1 MNKKL
6 SKIIFLKLLFICF
19 VATSQN
25 ILTIDEAIKNGLEKN
40 YNVLIQKNVNEI
52 SKLQNNYGNAGMS
65 PTVSLNANI
74 ALSNLN
80 SYQEFS
86 TGTIQQK
93 NGAQSHN
100 IGASINAGWVIFDGL
115 KMFTIKKR
123 LTENEKLSELN
134 LKQQMENTIFDIIS
148 LYYNVVKLNQ
158 LIKASKQ
165 NIEIYDERKKIA
177 QLKYEIGSDSKV
189 DLMLAQSNLN
199 KAKSSLIQLEIQL
212 LNAKTDLNTLMFK
225 PIDND
230 FITSDTLLINYNP
243 DINELKTE
251 AIKNN
256 SSLLISKQLES
267 ISFLNFRES
276 KSNNLP
282 IVQLNGSYNFIQNQS
297 QAGFVFLNK
306 QSGVNVGLTAG
317 WLIFNGTKNS
327 KLSKERNIVYLNQK
341 YASDFIQQK
350 VDAQV
355 FNNYKNFVL
364 NKSIVV
370 LETQNLTDAK
380 ELITISIERYKLGKA
395 NFLETIETQKNLED
409 AQIRYVDAL
418 YAMKIAEAEL
428 LRSNGKL
435 IKQN

>member
-6 SKIIFLKLLFICF
+6 SILILFIIAIICSISK
-19 VATSQN
+19 AQT
-25 ILTIDEAIKNGLEKN
+25 ILTVDEAIKNSLEKN
-40 YNVLIQKNVNEI
+40 YNVLIQKNINEI
-52 SKLQNNYGNAGMS
+52 SKLQNNFGNAGMS
-65 PTVSLNANI
+65 PTVSLNANL

-100 IGASINAGWVIFDGL
+100 IGASLNAGWVVFDGL

-123 LTENEKLSELN
+123 LTENERLSEIT

-165 NIEIYDERKKIA
+165 NIEIYDERRKIA
-177 QLKYEIGSDSKV
+177 QLKFDIGSDSKV
-189 DLMLAQSNLN
+189 DLMLAQTNLN

-212 LNAKTDLNTLMFK
+212 LNAKTNLNSLMFK
-225 PIDND
+225 PIDTD
-230 FITSDTLLINYNP
+230 FNTSDSIIINYNP

-251 AIKNN
+251 VVKNN
-256 SSLLISKQLES
+256 SSLLISKQMEN
-267 ISFLNFRES
+267 ISYLNYRES
-276 KSNNLP
+276 QSANMP

-306 QSGVNVGLTAG
+306 QSGINVGVTAG

-327 KLSKERNIVYLNQK
+327 KLSKERNINYLNQK
-341 YASDFIQQK
+341 YSTDLIQQK

-355 FNNYKNFVL
+355 FNSYKNFIL
-364 NKSIVV
+364 NKSIT
-370 LETQNLTDAK
+370 LIENQNLIDAK
-380 ELITISIERYKLGKA
+380 ELISISIERYKIGKT
-395 NFLETIETQKNLED
+395 NLLETIEVQKNLED
-409 AQIRYVDAL
+409 AQVRYIEAL
-418 YAMKIAEAEL
+418 YAMKIAETEL
-428 LRSNGKL
+428 LRTNGKL
-435 IKQN
+435 IK

>member
-6 SKIIFLKLLFICF
+6 SILILFIIAIICSISK
-19 VATSQN
+19 AQT
-25 ILTIDEAIKNGLEKN
+25 ILTVDEAIKNSLEKN
-40 YNVLIQKNVNEI
+40 YNVLIQKNINEI
-52 SKLQNNYGNAGMS
+52 SKLQNNFGNAGMS
-65 PTVSLNANI
+65 PTVSLNANL

-100 IGASINAGWVIFDGL
+100 IGASLNAGWVVFDGL

-123 LTENEKLSELN
+123 LTENERLSEIT

-165 NIEIYDERKKIA
+165 NIEIYDERRKIA
-177 QLKYEIGSDSKV
+177 QLKFDIGSDSKV
-189 DLMLAQSNLN
+189 DLMLAQTNLN

-212 LNAKTDLNTLMFK
+212 LNAKTNLNSLMFK
-225 PIDND
+225 PIDTD
-230 FITSDTLLINYNP
+230 FNTSDSIIINYNP

-251 AIKNN
+251 VVKNN
-256 SSLLISKQLES
+256 SSLLISKQLEN
-267 ISFLNFRES
+267 ISYLNYRES
-276 KSNNLP
+276 QSANMP

-306 QSGVNVGLTAG
+306 QSGINVGVTAG

-327 KLSKERNIVYLNQK
+327 KLSKERNINYLNQK
-341 YASDFIQQK
+341 YSTDLIQQK

-355 FNNYKNFVL
+355 FNSYKNFIL
-364 NKSIVV
+364 NKSIT
-370 LETQNLTDAK
+370 LIETQNLIDAK
-380 ELITISIERYKLGKA
+380 ELISISIERYKIGKT
-395 NFLETIETQKNLED
+395 NLLETIEVQKNLED
-409 AQIRYVDAL
+409 AQVRYIEAL
-418 YAMKIAEAEL
+418 YAMKIAETEL
-428 LRSNGKL
+428 LRTNGKL
-435 IKQN
+435 IK